1 MMNSQTNDFLP
12 TRQSLLGRLKDWE
25 NREGWQDFFN
35 TYWKLIY
42 SVALKAGLS
51 DAEAQDIVQETMIG
65 VAKVISEFRYD
76 PETGSFKGWLLTIT
90 RRRISDHFRRKYTRP
105 AAGFQSEVEEEGAAP
120 SLSRIPDDDFSWERV
135 WEDEWERNLLEVAL
149 ENVKNQVKSRQYQLF
164 DCFIL
169 KQWSMVQIRERLGVS
184 MAQVYF
190 AKHKV
195 IRAVHLEVRKLK
207 LLSEKGELPCK

>member
-1 MMNSQTNDFLP
+1 MNSQTDDFLP

-42 SVALKAGLS
+42 SVALKSGLS

-65 VAKVISEFRYD
+65 VAKVISEFHYD
-76 PETGSFKGWLLTIT
+76 PKTGSFKGWLLTIT
-90 RRRISDHFRRKYTRP
+90 RRRISDHFRRKYTRA
-105 AAGFQSEVEEEGAAP
+105 AAGFQSGAEEEGTAP
-120 SLSRIPDDDFSWERV
+120 LLSRIPDDDFSWERV
-135 WEDEWERNLLEVAL
+135 WDDEWERNLLEVAL
-149 ENVKNQVKSRQYQLF
+149 EYQLF
-164 DCFIL
+164 DCYVL
-169 KQWSMVQIRERLGVS
+169 KQWSMDQIRERLGVS

-195 IRAVHLEVRKLK
+195 TRAVHLELRKLK
-207 LLSEKGELPCK
+207 LLSENGKLPCK